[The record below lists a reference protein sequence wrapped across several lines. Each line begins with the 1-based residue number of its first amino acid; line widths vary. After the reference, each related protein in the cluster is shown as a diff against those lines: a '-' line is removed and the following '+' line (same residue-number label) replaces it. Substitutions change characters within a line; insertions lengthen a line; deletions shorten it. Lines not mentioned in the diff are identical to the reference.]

1 VKKVMKQ
8 FFIANVRL
16 AMLLMTFFS
25 SAAWASDKAV
35 LNDWFALGSG
45 CRARSDLAGNV
56 EVKMRSDRGPSTEI
70 YVARF
75 FFKNFNLE
83 ESNIS
88 RDLRQFGRECAIRL
102 NINPPPG
109 KKILALH
116 AQTKFVIRKSQ
127 GYALDLLSELKLG
140 PVSLG
145 IDRQKFLVSDVQD
158 YRPHAISLSA
168 GQGLATGLPQLG
180 CGEPKIIG
188 FDYSWIVSDKQAGK
202 QTLPVELADDNSLLI
217 EAVLGDC
224 ST

>member
-1 VKKVMKQ
+1 MKQ
-8 FFIANVRL
+8 FFVANVRL

-25 SAAWASDKAV
+25 SAAWAGDKAV

-56 EVKMRSDRGPSTEI
+56 DVKMRSDLGPSTGI
-70 YVARF
+70 YAAKF
-75 FFKNFNLE
+75 FFKNFKLA
-83 ESNIS
+83 ESNLS

-109 KKILALH
+109 KKILALR
-116 AQTKFVIRKSQ
+116 AQTKFAIRKSQ

-145 IDRQKFLVSDVQD
+145 LDRQKFLVSDVQE
-158 YRPHAISLSA
+158 YRPHLVSLSA
-168 GQGLATGLPQLG
+168 GQDLPAGLPQLG

-202 QTLPVELADDNSLLI
+202 QTLSVELTDDSSLLI

>member
-1 VKKVMKQ
+1 MKQ

-16 AMLLMTFFS
+16 AILLITVLS
-25 SAAWASDKAV
+25 SAAWAGDKAV

-56 EVKMRSDRGPSTEI
+56 EVKMRSDRGHSTGI
-70 YVARF
+70 HAARF
-75 FFKNFNLE
+75 FFKNFNLA
-83 ESNIS
+83 ESNIG

-127 GYALDLLSELKLG
+127 GYALDLLTELKLG

-145 IDRQKFLVSDVQD
+145 LDRQKFLVSDVQD
-158 YRPHAISLSA
+158 YRPHAVSLSA
-168 GQGLATGLPQLG
+168 GHGLATGLPQLG

-202 QTLPVELADDNSLLI
+202 QTLPVELADDSSLLI